1 MQNHVKMTLKREMQK
16 KKKKK
21 EIDSL
26 TTVCVKQ
33 WYVHLTVFLIHFLME
48 SKYLSLLYVNMS

>member
-1 MQNHVKMTLKREMQK
+1 MQ
-16 KKKKK
+16 KKKK

-33 WYVHLTVFLIHFLME
+33 WYVHLIVFLIHFLME

>member
-1 MQNHVKMTLKREMQK
+1 MQ

-33 WYVHLTVFLIHFLME
+33 WYVHLIVFLME